1 MTKFKIIVLIA
12 LLVTSVSCDVLKQAT
27 ELTSFVKCKFRLHT
41 IENLKLAGVN
51 IQEKK
56 SMSDL
61 SFLDAAKL
69 TAALSSNKLPM
80 SFVLNIQVQNP
91 NQNQAAMNRL
101 DWQLFIDETEI
112 TQGILSQRLE
122 IPANETG
129 TLPLLLT
136 FDLKEVFKKE
146 SGNSLLNLVFNLVGA
161 GNEPSHIS
169 LKAKPTIIVG
179 TREIV
184 YPGYITISNEFNSY

>member
-1 MTKFKIIVLIA
+1 MTKLKIIIIIA

-51 IQEKK
+51 IQEIK

-61 SFLDAAKL
+61 NFLDAAKL

-80 SFVLNIQVQNP
+80 SFILNIQVQNP

-112 TQGILSQRLE
+112 TQGILTQRLE

-161 GNEPSHIS
+161 GNEPSHLS
-169 LKAKPTIIVG
+169 LNAKPTIIVG

-184 YPGYITISNEFNSY
+184 YPGYITIKNEFNSY

>member
-1 MTKFKIIVLIA
+1 MAKFKIIIIIA
-12 LLVTSVSCDVLKQAT
+12 LLVTSVSCDVLKQAS

-51 IQEKK
+51 IQEIK
-56 SMSDL
+56 SISDL
-61 SFLDAAKL
+61 NFWDAAKL
-69 TAALSSNKLPM
+69 TAALSSNRLPL
-80 SFVLNIQVQNP
+80 SLILNIQVQNP

-112 TQGILSQRLE
+112 TQGVLSQRLE

-161 GNEPSHIS
+161 GNEPSHLS
-169 LKAKPTIIVG
+169 LRAKPTIMVG

-184 YPGYITISNEFNSY
+184 YPGYITIKNEFNSY